1 MINTSSNSY
10 DNTIKSYYTIND
22 NNKKLPVVA
31 YSSVQPKII
40 SSFDNKGIMTKL
52 SKVKDI
58 LEGYSEINTVQ
69 DGERKQVST
78 LGLSSLLSKY
88 NEIIEN
94 YGKDPNSPIKHFSI
108 YGMYEGAE
116 LMRDYAEPGN
126 NKQAK
131 KFTEAELV
139 TASFLYDMYG
149 DLMKEDEEN
158 EGLLVE
164 KGGGILRV
172 MGPVV
177 SDKGNLI
184 KLKYNWDSPIKEEYN
199 ALLRPD
205 DPNAKLRLR
214 DLTTSDLKTII
225 KEEFGEYYQN
235 VLNYV
240 QSQYGVLNKSAII
253 WAHPG
258 MGKSWSV

>member
-1 MINTSSNSY
+1 
-10 DNTIKSYYTIND
+10 
-22 NNKKLPVVA
+22 
-31 YSSVQPKII
+31 
-40 SSFDNKGIMTKL
+40 
-52 SKVKDI
+52 
-58 LEGYSEINTVQ
+58 
-69 DGERKQVST
+69 
-78 LGLSSLLSKY
+78 
-88 NEIIEN
+88 
-94 YGKDPNSPIKHFSI
+94 
-108 YGMYEGAE
+108 MYEGAE

-149 DLMKEDEEN
+149 DLMELDEN
-158 EGLLVE
+158 DNLVE
-164 KGGGILRV
+164 KSGGILRV

-184 KLKYNWDSPIKEEYN
+184 KLKYNWDSPIKEKYN

-205 DPNAKLRLR
+205 DPNVRLRLR
-214 DLTTSDLKTII
+214 DLTAGDLKTII

-240 QSQYGVLNKSAII
+240 
-253 WAHPG
+253 
-258 MGKSWSV
+258 

>member
-10 DNTIKSYYTIND
+10 DNTIKSYYTITD
-22 NNKKLPVVA
+22 DNKKLPVVA

-94 YGKDPNSPIKHFSI
+94 YGKNPDSPIKHFSI

-149 DLMKEDEEN
+149 DLMKEDEEH

-240 QSQYGVLNKSAII
+240 
-253 WAHPG
+253 
-258 MGKSWSV
+258 